1 MTQDHKQGARS
12 DTEGSSLVR
21 HGPGFVASGLIA
33 FSVDALVLLALT
45 RLGVDPFS
53 ARIVAIAIAMVAAWL
68 SHRRLTFA
76 VIEPPSFGE
85 FARYAVVASG
95 AAAVNYAIYAALLL
109 VWRGLPPLVALVA
122 ATATS
127 MCVSYV
133 GMRFGVFKAR

>member
-1 MTQDHKQGARS
+1 MTHDHQKSAR
-12 DTEGSSLVR
+12 EKAERSSLVR

-45 RLGVDPFS
+45 RSGVDPFS
-53 ARIVAIAIAMVAAWL
+53 ARVVAIAIAMVAAWL

-76 VIEPPSFGE
+76 VAVPPSLTE

-109 VWRGLPPLVALVA
+109 VWRGLPPLAALFA

-133 GMRFGVFKAR
+133 GMRFGVFRAR